1 MLLPKVLFTLK
12 KECNVAKLL
21 PLFTAAAAWQLR
33 QKTFAALFPTVVL
46 SKLLRTY
53 LISALRSRVKNTFRD
68 QFKLESD

>member
-1 MLLPKVLFTLK
+1 MLQNFYRYSQQRRRGSYDK
-12 KECNVAKLL
+12 
-21 PLFTAAAAWQLR
+21 
-33 QKTFAALFPTVVL
+33 KTFAALFPTVVL